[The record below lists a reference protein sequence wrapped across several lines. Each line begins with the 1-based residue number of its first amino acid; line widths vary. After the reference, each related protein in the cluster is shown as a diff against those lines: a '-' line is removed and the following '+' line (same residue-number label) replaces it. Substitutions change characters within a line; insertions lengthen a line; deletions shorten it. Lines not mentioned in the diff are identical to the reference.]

1 MYDKIKCSRHVHVR
15 NMVYAMD
22 KGRTNF
28 FSAKLYPKGI
38 KYENSW
44 FVNGRWYTYR
54 NLLPVK
60 RNYLIDTATKERE
73 ELTDQNTITRD
84 TLLEKI

>member
-1 MYDKIKCSRHVHVR
+1 MYDKIKRERHVHVR

-28 FSAKLYPKGI
+28 FSAEPYPKGMQHG
-38 KYENSW
+38 NAW
-44 FVNGRWYTYR
+44 FVNGKWYTYR
-54 NLLPVK
+54 NLLPVT
-60 RNYLIDTATKERE
+60 RDYLSDTATKERE
-73 ELTDQNTITRD
+73 ELTDQNTTSKD